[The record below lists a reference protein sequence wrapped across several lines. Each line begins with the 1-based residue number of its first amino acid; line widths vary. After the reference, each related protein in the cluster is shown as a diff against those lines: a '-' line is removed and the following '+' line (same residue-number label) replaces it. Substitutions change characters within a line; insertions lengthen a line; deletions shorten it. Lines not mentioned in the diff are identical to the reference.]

1 MFDWLYNLIYTL
13 GGPLQ
18 GVLFVA
24 FLLLGFL
31 LLIKGADLFVNSAS
45 FIARA
50 MEIPA
55 IVVGMTLVAFGT
67 SAPEA
72 SVSISSALS
81 GSAGISVGNIIGSNM
96 FNILVVLGLS
106 SIFIPVALE
115 RSVVKTDVVFMTVSS
130 IVLLVFGLFF
140 NANGQTMLLQI
151 EAVILFLMLMAFLV
165 YTVLKAIKDHVDEPD
180 DKTITKKKIIFAVI
194 GVIVGLAGVVAGG
207 DFVVFGA
214 KNIAMGLGASEMLVG
229 LTIVA
234 VGTSLPELITSL
246 VALKKKENEIALGN
260 VIGSNIFN
268 VLFVLGV
275 SGAIAPIAI
284 ELNAI
289 IDMAIMAIMSIGF
302 LIYCWFRKDINRAT
316 GIVMVSMYVAY
327 LVYIVLR
334 DFVFVM

>member
-1 MFDWLYNLIYTL
+1 M
-13 GGPLQ
+13 
-18 GVLFVA
+18 
-24 FLLLGFL
+24 LGFL

-72 SVSISSALS
+72 SVSISSSLS

-106 SIFIPVALE
+106 SIFVPVALE

-165 YTVLKAIKDHVDEPD
+165 YTVLKAIKEHVDEPD

>member
-81 GSAGISVGNIIGSNM
+81 GSAGISIGNIIGSNM
-96 FNILVVLGLS
+96 FNVLVVLGLS

-115 RSVVKTDVVFMTVSS
+115 RSVVKTDVVFMTISS

-180 DKTITKKKIIFAVI
+180 NKTITKKKIIFAVI

>member
-1 MFDWLYNLIYTL
+1 MFDWLYSYIYSL
-13 GGPLQ
+13 GSVWQ
-18 GVLFVA
+18 IILFIV
-24 FLLLGFL
+24 FLLLGFF

-72 SVSISSALS
+72 SVSISSVLS
-81 GSAGISVGNIIGSNM
+81 GSAGISIGNIIGSNM
-96 FNILVVLGLS
+96 FNLLVVLGLS

-115 RSVVKTDVVFMTVSS
+115 RSVVEVDVLFMTISS
-130 IVLLVFGLFF
+130 IVLLIFGVFF
-140 NANGQTMLLQI
+140 NANGQVILLQI
-151 EAVILFLMLMAFLV
+151 EAVIMFLMLMAFLV
-165 YTVLKAIKDHVDEPD
+165 YTVLKAIKNHVDVPD
-180 DKTITKKKIIFAVI
+180 DKTITKKKIVFAVI

-214 KNIAMGLGASEMLVG
+214 KNIAIGLGASEMLVG

-246 VALKKKENEIALGN
+246 VAMRKKENEIALGN

-268 VLFVLGV
+268 ILFVLGV
-275 SGAIAPIAI
+275 SGAIAPLTI

-289 IDMAIMAIMSIGF
+289 IDITILAVVSIF
-302 LIYCWFRKDINRAT
+302 FFIYCLFRKDINRAT

-334 DFVFVM
+334 DFVFIM

>member
-1 MFDWLYNLIYTL
+1 
-13 GGPLQ
+13 
-18 GVLFVA
+18 
-24 FLLLGFL
+24 
-31 LLIKGADLFVNSAS
+31 
-45 FIARA
+45 
-50 MEIPA
+50 
-55 IVVGMTLVAFGT
+55 MT
-67 SAPEA
+67 
-72 SVSISSALS
+72 I
-81 GSAGISVGNIIGSNM
+81 
-96 FNILVVLGLS
+96 
-106 SIFIPVALE
+106 
-115 RSVVKTDVVFMTVSS
+115 SS

-140 NANGQTMLLQI
+140 NANGKTMLLQI

-165 YTVLKAIKDHVDEPD
+165 YTVLKAIKEHVDEPD

>member
-13 GGPLQ
+13 SGPLQ

-72 SVSISSALS
+72 SVSVSSALS

-106 SIFIPVALE
+106 SIFVPVALE

-214 KNIAMGLGASEMLVG
+214 KNIAIGLGASEMLVG

-268 VLFVLGV
+268 VLFVLGI

-289 IDMAIMAIMSIGF
+289 IDMVIMAIMSIGF